1 MPVSGAFC
9 LFRGISPACLLR
21 VIAPVLIYFFINV
34 QIKLVD
40 ILFIYFRFQFMLLNG
55 LTQNS
60 PLIHNFLQTT
70 ACRLH
75 NSWLG

>member
-40 ILFIYFRFQFMLLNG
+40 ILFIYLF
-55 LTQNS
+55 
-60 PLIHNFLQTT
+60 
-70 ACRLH
+70 
-75 NSWLG
+75 